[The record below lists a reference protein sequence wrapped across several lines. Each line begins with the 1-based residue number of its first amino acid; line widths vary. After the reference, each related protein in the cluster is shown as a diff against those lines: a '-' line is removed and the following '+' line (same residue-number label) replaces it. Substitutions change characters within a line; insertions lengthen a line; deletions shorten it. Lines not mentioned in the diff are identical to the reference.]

1 LVGFGRFA
9 VGGVVAAALALPG
22 MALARTETVKLTVH
36 STTRTGSAT
45 VHDGGTT
52 VVDHATIGLK
62 LPSGGR
68 SALFTL
74 TTPGGKSAYTLGI
87 PSFLATGGSWLVP
100 GSWVGSRASTVAL
113 AMYAEG
119 PGAGKSGARNKTS
132 DYARIV
138 QFNEKTDKTSDTL
151 GLGYAPLRV
160 GRTSFAINQ
169 FFKNDGS
176 QVSVSGPQY
185 KPSQLFD
192 VVPGS
197 PGNLLASPNAKQAFV
212 VLVSA
217 FRG

>member
-1 LVGFGRFA
+1 
-9 VGGVVAAALALPG
+9 

-36 STTRTGSAT
+36 STTRAGSAT
-45 VHDGGTT
+45 VHGGSSA
-52 VVDHATIGLK
+52 VLDHATIALK
-62 LPSGGR
+62 LPAGGR
-68 SALFTL
+68 RALLTL

-100 GSWVGSRASTVAL
+100 GSWVGSNAATVAL
-113 AMYAEG
+113 AIYAEG
-119 PGAGKSGARNKTS
+119 PGAGKSGVRNKTS

-185 KPSQLFD
+185 KPSELFN

>member
-1 LVGFGRFA
+1 
-9 VGGVVAAALALPG
+9 
-22 MALARTETVKLTVH
+22 MALARTETVKLTIH

-45 VHDGGTT
+45 VHAGGAA
-52 VVDHATIGLK
+52 VLDHATIALK
-62 LPSGGR
+62 LRAGGR

-74 TTPGGKSAYTLGI
+74 TTPGGASAYTLGI
-87 PSFLATGGSWLVP
+87 PSFLATGGTWLVP
-100 GSWVGSRASTVAL
+100 GSWVGSGASTVAL
-113 AMYAEG
+113 AIYAEG

-138 QFNEKTDKTSDTL
+138 LFNEKRDKTSGTL

-160 GRTSFAINQ
+160 GHTTFGINQ
-169 FFKNDGS
+169 FFKHDRC
-176 QVSVSGPQY
+176 QVSVFGPRFS
-185 KPSQLFD
+185 PSKLFG

-197 PGNLLASPNAKQAFV
+197 PGNLVVSPNAKQAFI